1 MNTFKELL
9 GTDNKKK
16 QIERIEELLTIAATP
31 EISLLIRYNGLDD
44 AITMNLFGGD
54 VPFDVI
60 HRMLEL
66 TSTAIRREE
75 LTVATSA
82 VQAAAKA
89 VVAEA
94 TDKAVEE

>member
-1 MNTFKELL
+1 MSTFKELL

-16 QIERIEELLTIAATP
+16 QLERIEELLQIVATP
-31 EISLLIRYNGLDD
+31 EISLLIRYNGLND

-66 TSTAIRREE
+66 TSTAIRKAE
-75 LTVATSA
+75 LDVA
-82 VQAAAKA
+82 VQEQ
-89 VVAEA
+89 VQNGE
-94 TDKAVEE
+94 DKAVEE